1 MRPKLSFDR
10 SASLA
15 LWPMLALIPSLVLS
29 GCVSADGSQSTADQI
44 VAKTERLC
52 SFVPTVTSV
61 LAILGVPGAPAAD
74 KVAQTICTE
83 LDKQTQ
89 AGLTAPG
96 QTVTLTVNGVPVTG
110 KLK

>member
-1 MRPKLSFDR
+1 MRPKLSFDM
-10 SASLA
+10 SASVA
-15 LWPMLALIPSLVLS
+15 LWPMLALTASIVLS
-29 GCVSADGSQSTADQI
+29 GCVSADNPQSTAQQV
-44 VAKTERLC
+44 VASTERLC

-83 LDKQTQ
+83 LEKKTQ

-110 KLK
+110 TLK

>member
-1 MRPKLSFDR
+1 MRPESSRDG
-10 SASLA
+10 SASVA
-15 LWPMLALIPSLVLS
+15 LLPMLVLIPFLVLS
-29 GCVSADGSQSTADQI
+29 GCVSTDNPQSTADQI
-44 VAKTERLC
+44 VKKTERLC

-83 LDKQTQ
+83 LEKQTQ